1 MDSTREALRALVV
14 QTLNDPVTLAHVSK
28 LAKHTVAV
36 LLEDPATRKQVV
48 DLLMVTVVDPKT
60 KQSVLL
66 LIEQLMRDEQTRR
79 NLTQLF
85 AHTFVQDPV
94 KQTITSTLT
103 ESVHDVLSRVDI
115 QNHAKQFVGTVVKD
129 QTVQA
134 QSGDAIWSTFM
145 YAVTPAWLSWIWH
158 PSGSSDASTAID
170 AAELAATIEKV
181 VVVEGG
187 ASTTAQ
193 ADPDS
198 KTGAIASDSGGERA
212 EETVRDLVVVT
223 RKVPSPHKS
232 TEDSKGVA
240 NTGGAAVSKSDGTV
254 AEVVEDSLRKRMTAR
269 LPFARRMTT
278 PSPAAGPKKSSSSSD
293 GDAKRPNAASTAA
306 GPEFTEEYEKRH
318 WSGSGSGFL

>member
-28 LAKHTVAV
+28 LTKHTVAV

-66 LIEQLMRDEQTRR
+66 LIEQLMKDEQTRW
-79 NLTQLF
+79 NLTQLL

-94 KQTITSTLT
+94 KQTVTSTLA

-145 YAVTPAWLSWIWH
+145 YAVTPGWLSWIWH
-158 PSGSSDASTAID
+158 PSGSDATAID

-181 VVVEGG
+181 VVVEG
-187 ASTTAQ
+187 ASSMP
-193 ADPDS
+193 PDI
-198 KTGAIASDSGGERA
+198 KTGTAAGDGDGSSKA
-212 EETVRDLVVVT
+212 EETVKDFVVVT
-223 RKVPSPHKS
+223 RKVSAPRD
-232 TEDSKGVA
+232 TTNDSKAVVA
-240 NTGGAAVSKSDGTV
+240 TPGAVSSDGTV
-254 AEVVEDSLRKRMTAR
+254 AEAVEDSLRKRMTAR
-269 LPFARRMTT
+269 LPFARRMTPPAT
-278 PSPAAGPKKSSSSSD
+278 PSAAEPTQSSSSGGNTKMKNS
-293 GDAKRPNAASTAA
+293 STAA
-306 GPEFTEEYEKRH
+306 DPEFTEEYEKRH

>member
-28 LAKHTVAV
+28 LTKHTVAV
-36 LLEDPATRKQVV
+36 LLEDPAMRKQVV
-48 DLLMVTVVDPKT
+48 DLLFVTVVDPKT

-66 LIEQLMRDEQTRR
+66 LIEQLMKDEQTRR
-79 NLTQLF
+79 NLTQLV

-94 KQTITSTLT
+94 KQTVTSTLA

-145 YAVTPAWLSWIWH
+145 YAVTPGWLSWIWH
-158 PSGSSDASTAID
+158 PSSSDATAID

-181 VVVEGG
+181 VVVEG
-187 ASTTAQ
+187 ASNTT
-193 ADPDS
+193 PDI
-198 KTGAIASDSGGERA
+198 KTGTAGGDGDGSSKA
-212 EETVRDLVVVT
+212 EETMKDLVVVT
-223 RKVPSPHKS
+223 RKVPAPHDTTK
-232 TEDSKGVA
+232 DSKAAVATSGGVA
-240 NTGGAAVSKSDGTV
+240 SSDGIV
-254 AEVVEDSLRKRMTAR
+254 AEAVGDSLRKRMTAR

-278 PSPAAGPKKSSSSSD
+278 PATPSAAGPAQSSSSG
-293 GDAKRPNAASTAA
+293 GDTKMKNSSTAA
-306 GPEFTEEYEKRH
+306 DPEFTEEYEKRH